1 MVSGEQ
7 HKKNTMPINSYR
19 DLDVWNRGVD
29 LAVRIYEV
37 TRELPPEERFGLTSQ
52 MRRAAVS
59 IPSNTA
65 EGWGRHYPAE
75 FINFLRKSN
84 GSRTELETQLI
95 IAERAKLLKPAL
107 VAENLADLEIIGKQL
122 LSLERSIARNIG

>member
-7 HKKNTMPINSYR
+7 KKKNNMPINSYR

-29 LAVRIYEV
+29 LAVKIYE
-37 TRELPPEERFGLTSQ
+37 TTKELPPDERYGLTSQ

-75 FINFLRKSN
+75 FIQFLRKSN

-95 IAERAKLLKPAL
+95 IAERAKLLNPAI
-107 VAENLADLEIIGKQL
+107 VAENLVELEIIGKQL
-122 LSLERSIARNIG
+122 LNLERSLKR

>member
-1 MVSGEQ
+1 M
-7 HKKNTMPINSYR
+7 HINSYR

-29 LAVRIYEV
+29 LAVRIYET
-37 TRELPPEERFGLTSQ
+37 TRELPPDERFGLTSQ

-95 IAERAKLLKPAL
+95 IAERAKLLNSVI
-107 VAENLADLEIIGKQL
+107 VAENLAELEISGKQL
-122 LSLERSIARNIG
+122 LNLERSLARNL

>member
-7 HKKNTMPINSYR
+7 KKKNIMPINSYR

-29 LAVRIYEV
+29 LAVKIYET
-37 TRELPPEERFGLTSQ
+37 TRELPPEERYGLTSQ

-65 EGWGRHYPAE
+65 EGWGRHYPKE

-95 IAERAKLLKPAL
+95 IAERAKLLNPAI
-107 VAENLADLEIIGKQL
+107 VAENLAELEIIGKQL
-122 LSLERSIARNIG
+122 RSLERSLERNL